1 MLSQIGDVL
10 RYIDTQLTSLLS
22 ISDFTA
28 SLIITPTSK
37 FITEFL
43 IVTFILI
50 FHYELIYWSGIYLGL
65 WDYHAKHIF
74 TEVPIH
80 CAHTYIRINIIDQ
93 TDIDQVRKYYQLKKD
108 SKYNV
113 LNWNKLN
120 QQGHHYFKLKK
131 FIRYHLEFSPE
142 DFESSPDPEYG
153 STIENL
159 RQRVLNLFN
168 DSHIYQQ
175 YHSPNLSKSSVLIFN
190 NKDEEVTND
199 SAYLSKCNIET
210 GNVCDCVVVV

>member
-1 MLSQIGDVL
+1 MLSQISEL
-10 RYIDTQLTSLLS
+10 IRYVDTQLTVLLS
-22 ISDFTA
+22 ASNFTA

-37 FITEFL
+37 FITETL
-43 IVTFILI
+43 IVTFVLI

-80 CAHTYIRINIIDQ
+80 CAHTYIRINVISHEDVDKLR
-93 TDIDQVRKYYQLKKD
+93 TYYQLKKD
-108 SKYNV
+108 SKYNI

-120 QQGHHYFKLKK
+120 QNGLDLFKLDK
-131 FIRYHLEFSPE
+131 FVRYHLEFSPE

-153 STIENL
+153 STVDNL

-168 DSHIYQQ
+168 ESHIYKE
-175 YHSPNLSKSSVLIFN
+175 YHDPKLSKENVLIFN
-190 NKDEEVTND
+190 NKDDEATDD
-199 SAYLSKCNIET
+199 SNYLSKCNIET
-210 GNVCDCVVVV
+210 GNVCDCVIFV